1 MDDITCL
8 YITASQLPES
18 FSEWQRMILKE
29 AIEDM
34 PLVSVSRKPLD
45 FGNNLIDEEPKSMSN
60 IYFQMLRAAKVA
72 TTPYVAIAEDDCL
85 YPKEHFILRPAMDKF
100 LYNQNRWSVFTWGVP
115 MYSWRNRK
123 SNATLISPRDLLIE
137 ALEER
142 FAKWPQGTPEEL
154 TGELGRRMVEKNL
167 GVTHR
172 KSKELYS
179 EVSVI
184 QLNHDNASE
193 DRQRRHRK
201 APGPMK
207 SFDLYYWRYA
217 KDIVRRYN
225 K

>member
-1 MDDITCL
+1 MTDLSIL
-8 YITASQLPES
+8 FITASNLPKSWTKYQQE
-18 FSEWQRMILKE
+18 RLLE
-29 AIEDM
+29 AAGEYPII
-34 PLVSVSRKPLD
+34 SVSREPLD
-45 FGNNLIDEEPKSMSN
+45 LGTNLLDTEPKSMSN

-72 TTPYVAIAEDDCL
+72 ETPYVAVAEADCL
-85 YPKEHFILRPAMDKF
+85 YPKEHFISRPAMDEF
-100 LYNQNRWSVFTWGVP
+100 LYNQNRWAVFLWGIP

-123 SNATLISPRDLLIE
+123 SNATLIAPRELLIE

-142 FAKWPQGTPEEL
+142 FAKWPQGTPENL

-172 KSKELYS
+172 KSKEVYS

-184 QLNHDNASE
+184 QINHDNASE

-201 APGPMK
+201 SLGPMK
-207 SFDLYYWRYA
+207 CFDMYFWRHA